1 MLASLKSMKLKKQL
15 LLLILISI
23 LFMFILEVF
32 YYFAISTI
40 IQSRSEKY
48 ADNLLTQLVERI
60 ETSNQNVKKATEL
73 LSFNKYTQLF
83 LDSDEAAMKQT
94 YSEILAGITPY
105 FVQSNEQVSNIILV
119 DMDGI
124 KSSDHR
130 YPTTLLDHI
139 EVQYALYDKTRNTHA
154 FTDIVKDPVTD
165 TYYYGYV
172 QSVYWSQENTNPFDK
187 IGTCIVQL
195 STEKLDSFLHGLNMT
210 KGTKFLILDASN
222 RIVSSNDGSFKTGA
236 KVSDQLISLV
246 NSPSKQSRF
255 RESGVSNLLQAK
267 TINETNWK
275 VVSMIPTHEISD
287 DLKPVRVTGMVLVLL
302 FLLLSVFFGAVFN
315 RNITRPITTLIR
327 FLNRIELHKPTQ
339 RLQTNERNE
348 FGELYV
354 HINMM
359 LDEIDKMTHEVIN
372 TQSSLYEMK
381 LAKKQAEL
389 SALISQIN
397 PHFMYNTLDCIK
409 GIGYAY
415 NAKEI
420 VLVTESLSN
429 ILRYSIKGAEVVYV
443 REELACVRNYL
454 SIISTRF
461 GNRFEFEWE
470 IDEPIE
476 SLRMTKFI
484 LQPVVENAIYHGLEP
499 KLEKGYL
506 KIRGYMQ
513 EKRLFFEITDNGIGI
528 EEGKFEALVEQLSQG
543 AALGLPGSD
552 NRGIGLLNINDRI
565 RHLHGPGFG
574 LHIQSVSNQG
584 TTVLI
589 TLPILSD

>member
-1 MLASLKSMKLKKQL
+1 MLPSFKSMKLKKQL
-15 LLLILISI
+15 LLLIVISI
-23 LFMFILEVF
+23 LFMFILEIF
-32 YYFAISTI
+32 YYFAISNI

-48 ADNLLTQLVERI
+48 ADNLLSQLVERV

-83 LDSDEAAMKQT
+83 LDNDEAIMKQT

-105 FVQSNEQVSNIILV
+105 FIQSNDQVSNIILV

-130 YPTTLLDHI
+130 YPTMLLDQI
-139 EVQYALYDKTRNTHA
+139 EEQFSLYNKKSNTHA
-154 FTDIVKDPVTD
+154 FTDIVKDPITD
-165 TYYYGYV
+165 TYVYAYV

-187 IGTCIVQL
+187 IGTCIVQI
-195 STEKLDSFLHGLNMT
+195 STEKLDSFLQGLNMT
-210 KGTKFLILDASN
+210 KGTKFLILDSSN
-222 RIVSSNDGSFKTGA
+222 RIVSSNDSEFKTGA
-236 KVSDQLISLV
+236 VISDKLSNLI
-246 NSPSKQSRF
+246 NKKQSHF
-255 RESGVSNLLQAK
+255 REDRVDHLLQAK
-267 TINETNWK
+267 TIEETNWK

-287 DLKPVRVTGMVLVLL
+287 DLKPVRLTGIVLVLL
-302 FLLLSVFFGAVFN
+302 FLVLSIVLGIVFN

-327 FLNRIELHKPTQ
+327 FFNRIELHKPTQ
-339 RLQTNERNE
+339 RLQNNEHNE

-359 LDEIDKMTHEVIN
+359 LDEMDKMTHEVIS

-429 ILRYSIKGAEVVYV
+429 ILRYSIKGSDVVYV

-470 IDEPIE
+470 IDEPIQN
-476 SLRMTKFI
+476 LQMTKFI

-499 KLEKGYL
+499 KLATGHL
-506 KIRGYMQ
+506 KIRGFIQ
-513 EKRLFFEITDNGIGI
+513 GESLCFEITDDGIGI
-528 EEGKFEALVEQLSQG
+528 EVSKFEALVEQLNQG
-543 AALGLPGSD
+543 SSTGLPGSD

-565 RHLHGPGFG
+565 QHLHGQSYG

-589 TLPILSD
+589 TLPILPDL